1 MAKKIVTL
9 YIDDTGIRLL
19 VCKGKHV
26 ISWAELPLQPGQIE
40 GGIITGEEEVVAQL
54 KQLLKD
60 QKIKGKKVIVG
71 LSGLHCL
78 TRPVVLPQLP
88 KAMLDEAVIREA
100 KRLLPVPPEQ
110 LYITWQTLPSPEG
123 KTRVFLVAIPRRN
136 ADALLGMLRQV
147 NLKPYIMGVKPLALA
162 RLVKETTAILVD
174 VQPGEFDIVIMVDG
188 IPQPVRTIPFPT
200 QELSWQGKLSIITG
214 DIDRTV
220 KFYNSN
226 SPDQPLNLDVPLYV
240 SGEIAHQ
247 PELCQSLSDSLGYSV
262 ASLVSPLKDP
272 MPFDPGRYLVNIG
285 LALQEQALSKMA
297 GPSVASS
304 NLLPMDYRPKPISL
318 GKVIVLPA
326 AIAIAA
332 AIVPLVML
340 ISDISADI
348 ALKSE
353 RLALANRI
361 LTERQLQKQEL
372 RENIIELENELA
384 QAEESLLT
392 FTLALGSLKGQH
404 DYLNGN
410 LELIMSSR
418 PAMVRL
424 IGIKYADDS
433 LIISGTSP
441 AETEVFSYARSLDSS
456 GRFSQTII
464 TSIERRED
472 EESPG
477 MDFTITVMK

>member
-40 GGIITGEEEVVAQL
+40 GGIITEEEEVVAQL

-71 LSGLHCL
+71 LSGLNCL

-110 LYITWQTLPSPEG
+110 LYITWQLLPSPEG
-123 KTRVFLVAIPRRN
+123 KTHIFLVAIPRRN
-136 ADALLGMLRQV
+136 ADALLGMLRKV

-162 RLVKETTAILVD
+162 RLVKEATAILVD
-174 VQPGEFDIVIMVDG
+174 VQSGEFDIVIMVDG
-188 IPQPVRTIPFPT
+188 IPQPVRTVPFPS
-200 QELSWQGKLSIITG
+200 QELPWQEKLSIMTG

-247 PELCQSLSDSLGYSV
+247 PELCQSLSDTLGYSV
-262 ASLVSPLKDP
+262 SSLVSPLKNP
-272 MPFDPGRYLVNIG
+272 MPFDPGRYLVNVG

-304 NLLPMDYRPKPISL
+304 NLLPAEYRPKPISL

-326 AIAIAA
+326 AIAIVA

-384 QAEESLLT
+384 RAEESLLT

-410 LELIMSSR
+410 LELIMSNR
-418 PAMVRL
+418 PALVRL
-424 IGIKYADDS
+424 TGIKYADDS
-433 LIISGTSP
+433 LTISGTSP

-464 TSIERRED
+464 TSIERRE
-472 EESPG
+472 ESPG
-477 MDFTITVMK
+477 MDFTITVMR